1 MSECV
6 DERVERCI
14 AQFTT
19 ARAELQYFADNVTAW
34 LSKCETK
41 HATGLPDVYAVK
53 SRLKDVDHLRAKLL
67 RKPDVCEH
75 NFFQRVNDLAG
86 VRVLHLWPSQF
97 AAIDA
102 HIRRRIGN
110 DWKLHEAPKAYTW
123 DPETKKYFLSLS
135 LDVEEKESY
144 YTSVHYVVS
153 PNNESAIATCE
164 IQVRSLLEE
173 VWGEIDHSINYP
185 DKTQIAV
192 CTDQLLVLA
201 KLIGAGSRLISSIE
215 SSHRTGAPSYA
226 ASPDR

>member
-1 MSECV
+1 MTKGEEERIEKCMKVYSE
-6 DERVERCI
+6 
-14 AQFTT
+14 
-19 ARAELQYFADNVTAW
+19 ARAELQYFADNVTSW

-53 SRLKDVDHLRAKLL
+53 SRLKDEDHLRAKLIRKTDVTEENFL
-67 RKPDVCEH
+67 R
-75 NFFQRVNDLAG
+75 RVNDLAG

-97 AAIDA
+97 AAIDL
-102 HIRRRIGN
+102 HIRKRIGN
-110 DWKLHEAPKAYTW
+110 DWKLHEPPKAYTW

-153 PNNESAIATCE
+153 PNNDSALATCE

-185 DKTQIAV
+185 TKSEITA
-192 CTDQLLVLA
+192 CKDQLLVLA

-215 SSHRTGAPSYA
+215 TSHRSDLHTSAPHTH
-226 ASPDR
+226 